1 MFKVFGFYKFIKIK
15 SLKKNK
21 DFLQK
26 FLISNNIR
34 GTIIIAKEGLNGTI
48 SGCVKDIDKTT
59 KKLKSLFS
67 FKLFDNS
74 NESKSKFQ
82 PFHKPKVKIKKE
94 VVPMN
99 LTINSKDRNIQNHLE
114 PKDWNKLIKN
124 KDTHIIDT
132 RKPFEYKVG
141 TFKKFDNS
149 NESKSKFQPFRKPKV
164 KIKKEVVPMNLTLN
178 SKDRN
183 IQTHLDPKEWNKLI
197 KNKDTHIIDTRK
209 PFEYKVGTFKKSVN
223 PNINNFRDFP
233 KYLNKLKKNKPVA
246 MFCTG
251 GIRCEKTSVYLKK
264 KGFENI
270 FQLNGGI
277 LNYLKKIKKTESL
290 WKGECFVF
298 DNRISLK
305 HELKIGTYSVCS
317 GCRMPISPKDKRS
330 NKYEEGVSCPNCH
343 AVSYTHLTLPTNRE
357 V

>member
-26 FLISNNIR
+26 FLKSNNIR

-48 SGCVKDIDKTT
+48 SGSIKDIDKTT
-59 KKLKSLFS
+59 KKLKSLFL
-67 FKLFDNS
+67 FKQFDNS

-94 VVPMN
+94 IVPMN
-99 LTINSKDRNIQNHLE
+99 LIINAKDRNVQTHLE

-124 KDTHIIDT
+124 KA
-132 RKPFEYKVG
+132 
-141 TFKKFDNS
+141 
-149 NESKSKFQPFRKPKV
+149 
-164 KIKKEVVPMNLTLN
+164 
-178 SKDRN
+178 
-183 IQTHLDPKEWNKLI
+183 
-197 KNKDTHIIDTRK
+197 THIIDTRK

-223 PNINNFRDFP
+223 PNVTNFRDFP
-233 KYLNKLKKNKPVA
+233 KYLNKLRKNKPVA

-264 KGFENI
+264 KGFKNI
-270 FQLNGGI
+270 YQLNGGI
-277 LNYLKKIKKTESL
+277 LNYLKKIKKAESL

-298 DNRISLK
+298 DNRVSLK
-305 HELKIGTYSVCS
+305 HGLKLGSHSMCS

-330 NKYEEGVSCPNCH
+330 KKFEEGVSCPNCH
-343 AVSYTHLTLPTNRE
+343 NNLTETQKSRFRMRQSQIYKAKQSGKKYIFQKE
-357 V
+357 FE

>member
-15 SLKKNK
+15 SLKRNK
-21 DFLQK
+21 DLLQK
-26 FLISNNIR
+26 FLTSNNIR

-48 SGCVKDIDKTT
+48 SGGVKDIDKII
-59 KKLKSLFS
+59 KKLKFLFS
-67 FKLFDNS
+67 
-74 NESKSKFQ
+74 
-82 PFHKPKVKIKKE
+82 
-94 VVPMN
+94 
-99 LTINSKDRNIQNHLE
+99 
-114 PKDWNKLIKN
+114 
-124 KDTHIIDT
+124 
-132 RKPFEYKVG
+132 
-141 TFKKFDNS
+141 FKKFDNS
-149 NESKSKFQPFRKPKV
+149 NESKSKFQPFHKPKV

-264 KGFENI
+264 KGFKNI
-270 FQLNGGI
+270 YQLNGGI
-277 LNYLKKIKKTESL
+277 LNYLKKIKKPESL

-305 HELKIGTYSVCS
+305 HELKIGTYSMCS

-343 AVSYTHLTLPTNRE
+343 DKLTETQKSRFRMRQSQVYKAKQSGKKYIFQKE
-357 V
+357 FK

>member
-15 SLKKNK
+15 FLKKNK

-26 FLISNNIR
+26 FLTSNNIR
-34 GTIIIAKEGLNGTI
+34 GTIIVAKEGLNGTI
-48 SGCVKDIDKTT
+48 SGRVKDIDKTT

-67 FKLFDNS
+67 FKQFDNS

-94 VVPMN
+94 IVPMN

-141 TFKKFDNS
+141 TFKK
-149 NESKSKFQPFRKPKV
+149 
-164 KIKKEVVPMNLTLN
+164 
-178 SKDRN
+178 
-183 IQTHLDPKEWNKLI
+183 
-197 KNKDTHIIDTRK
+197 
-209 PFEYKVGTFKKSVN
+209 SVN
-223 PNINNFRDFP
+223 PNVTNFRDFP

-264 KGFENI
+264 KGFKNI
-270 FQLNGGI
+270 YQLNGGI

-305 HELKIGTYSVCS
+305 HELRLGTYSMCS
-317 GCRMPISPKDKRS
+317 GCRMPISLKDKKS

-343 AVSYTHLTLPTNRE
+343 DKLTETQKSRFRMRQSQVYKAKQSRKKYIFQKE
-357 V
+357 FK

>member
-1 MFKVFGFYKFIKIK
+1 MFKVLGFYKFIKIK

-26 FLISNNIR
+26 FFKLNNIR

-48 SGCVKDIDKTT
+48 SGRVKDIDKTN
-59 KKLKSLFS
+59 KKLKFLFT
-67 FKLFDNS
+67 FKQFDNC

-99 LTINSKDRNIQNHLE
+99 LTLNSKERNLETHLN
-114 PKDWNKLIKN
+114 PKEWNKLIKK

-132 RKPFEYKVG
+132 RKPFEYDVG
-141 TFKKFDNS
+141 RFK
-149 NESKSKFQPFRKPKV
+149 R
-164 KIKKEVVPMNLTLN
+164 
-178 SKDRN
+178 
-183 IQTHLDPKEWNKLI
+183 
-197 KNKDTHIIDTRK
+197 
-209 PFEYKVGTFKKSVN
+209 SVN
-223 PNINNFRDFP
+223 PNVNNFRDFP
-233 KYLNKLKKNKPVA
+233 KYLNKLKKNMPVA

-264 KGFENI
+264 KGFKNI
-270 FQLNGGI
+270 YQLNGGI
-277 LNYLKKIKKTESL
+277 LNYLKKVNKKDSL

-305 HELKIGTYSVCS
+305 HGLVIGTHSMCS
-317 GCRMPISPKDKRS
+317 GCRMPISLKDKRS
-330 NKYEEGVSCPNCH
+330 KKYEEGVSCPNCH
-343 AVSYTHLTLPTNRE
+343 DSLTIVQKERFRMRQSQINLAKKAGSKHKFQKE
-357 V
+357 FK

>member
-1 MFKVFGFYKFIKIK
+1 MFKVFGFYKFVQIK

-21 DFLQK
+21 VFLQK
-26 FLISNNIR
+26 FLISNHIR

-48 SGCVKDIDKTT
+48 SGSVKDIDKTT

-67 FKLFDNS
+67 FKLFDSS

-94 VVPMN
+94 IVPMN
-99 LTINSKDRNIQNHLE
+99 LTINSKDRNMKNHLD

-124 KDTHIIDT
+124 KDTYIIDT

-141 TFKKFDNS
+141 TFK
-149 NESKSKFQPFRKPKV
+149 R
-164 KIKKEVVPMNLTLN
+164 
-178 SKDRN
+178 
-183 IQTHLDPKEWNKLI
+183 
-197 KNKDTHIIDTRK
+197 
-209 PFEYKVGTFKKSVN
+209 SVN
-223 PNINNFRDFP
+223 PNVNNFRDFP

-251 GIRCEKTSVYLKK
+251 GIRCEKTSIYLKK
-264 KGFENI
+264 KGFKNI
-270 FQLNGGI
+270 YQLNGGI
-277 LNYLKKIKKTESL
+277 LNYLNKIKKKESL

-305 HELKIGTYSVCS
+305 HGLKLGSYSMCS
-317 GCRMPISPKDKRS
+317 GCRMPISLNDKRS
-330 NKYEEGVSCPNCH
+330 NKYEEGVSCPNCYDKSTETQKSRFRMRQSQIYKAKQSGKKH
-343 AVSYTHLTLPTNRE
+343 IFQKEFKYG
-357 V
+357 

>member
-1 MFKVFGFYKFIKIK
+1 MFKVFGFYKFVKVK

-26 FLISNNIR
+26 FLISNHIR

-48 SGCVKDIDKTT
+48 SGSIKDIDKIT
-59 KKLKSLFS
+59 KKLKSLFL
-67 FKLFDNS
+67 FKQFDSS

-94 VVPMN
+94 IVPMN
-99 LTINSKDRNIQNHLE
+99 LTINPKERNMKSHLD

-124 KDTHIIDT
+124 KETHIIDT

-141 TFKKFDNS
+141 TFK
-149 NESKSKFQPFRKPKV
+149 R
-164 KIKKEVVPMNLTLN
+164 
-178 SKDRN
+178 
-183 IQTHLDPKEWNKLI
+183 
-197 KNKDTHIIDTRK
+197 
-209 PFEYKVGTFKKSVN
+209 SVN
-223 PNINNFRDFP
+223 PNVTNFRDFP

-264 KGFENI
+264 KGFKNI
-270 FQLNGGI
+270 YQLNGGI
-277 LNYLKKIKKTESL
+277 LNYLNKIKKNESL

-305 HELKIGTYSVCS
+305 HGLKLGSYSMCS
-317 GCRMPISPKDKRS
+317 GCRMPISSKDKRT
-330 NKYEEGVSCPNCH
+330 NKYEEGVSCPNC
-343 AVSYTHLTLPTNRE
+343 YDKLTETQKSRFRMRQSQIYKAKQSGKKHIFQKE
-357 V
+357 FK